1 MHRLTL
7 LMHASAHRVIM
18 QCETLEKR
26 FNDCHAVLNPTLNTD
41 NTSYE
46 AHFLKDML
54 RLKHQ

>member
-1 MHRLTL
+1 
-7 LMHASAHRVIM
+7 M

-26 FNDCHAVLNPTLNTD
+26 FNDCQAALNPMLNTD

-54 RLKHQ
+54 RLKYQ

>member
-1 MHRLTL
+1 
-7 LMHASAHRVIM
+7 M

-26 FNDCHAVLNPTLNTD
+26 FNDCQAALNPMRNTD